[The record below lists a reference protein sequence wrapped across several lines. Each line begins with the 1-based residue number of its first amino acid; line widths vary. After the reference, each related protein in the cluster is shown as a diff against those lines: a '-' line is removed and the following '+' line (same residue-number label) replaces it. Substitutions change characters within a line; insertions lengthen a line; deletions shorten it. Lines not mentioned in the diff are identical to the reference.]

1 MDWAPRVIVAAVDGS
16 ETSLEAAAVAASMS
30 RQHQARL
37 ILVTVVRTPEGWWG
51 LTGEPPTPQ
60 AVTEALASGQTRV
73 LDQAVGQLDLEG
85 IDYTST
91 LRMGEPSSTI
101 VDLCVEEK
109 AELLVIGRRGAGLV
123 ERMLIGSMADRLTHH
138 APCPLL
144 IVP

>member
-1 MDWAPRVIVAAVDGS
+1 MDWAPRVVVAAVDGS